1 MCVCVNDR
9 GGKRLGLSEKRTSL
23 MYVVLMGPKSFA
35 TVAPRDKRHN
45 WGSLCAFVF
54 DYMSVCTCPRNK
66 LSITLYIHVAHF
78 KKLKLFK
85 LHIWTWSGVT
95 M

>member
-1 MCVCVNDR
+1 MRMRKTARDRGGLLVCVCVNDR
-9 GGKRLGLSEKRTSL
+9 GGKRLGLSEKRTSF

-54 DYMSVCTCPRNK
+54 DYMSVCM
-66 LSITLYIHVAHF
+66 
-78 KKLKLFK
+78 
-85 LHIWTWSGVT
+85 SGK
-95 M
+95 